1 MEQKSYFIEDNIIET
16 LKVIQGKSPILLV
29 GLTGGIASG
38 KSVVAHMLEE
48 MGAYAVDF
56 DILARR
62 VVEPERPAWK
72 KIVDYFGNDILQN
85 NGGIDRKRLSEIIF
99 GNSEKRKKLEGFTYP
114 LIAGEFIRQVDEI
127 ASNDPDAIIQ
137 AVVPLLV
144 EAGMQALFHKIV
156 VVYIPR
162 EKQIKRLMERDGI
175 SKKHAINI
183 LDSQMHIEKKI
194 GWADFVINNE
204 NSIEETKKQVH
215 DLWDKLRDLQKAI
228 VLKRQ
233 TS

>member
-1 MEQKSYFIEDNIIET
+1 MEQKNYFIEDNIIKT
-16 LKVIQGKSPILLV
+16 LKVIQARSPILLI

-38 KSVVAHMLEE
+38 KGVVAHMLEE
-48 MGAYAVDF
+48 MGAYTIDF

-127 ASNDPDAIIQ
+127 ASNDSDAIIQ

-183 LDSQMHIEKKI
+183 LNSQMHIDEKI

-215 DLWDKLRDLQKAI
+215 DLWDKLRDLQKVI

>member
-183 LDSQMHIEKKI
+183 LNSQMHIDEKI

-228 VLKRQ
+228 VLKKQ

>member
-1 MEQKSYFIEDNIIET
+1 MEQKNYFIEDNIIKT
-16 LKVIQGKSPILLV
+16 LKVIKDKSPILLI

-56 DILARR
+56 DILARG

-127 ASNDPDAIIQ
+127 ASNDSDAIIQ

-183 LDSQMHIEKKI
+183 LNSQMHIDEKI

-215 DLWDKLRDLQKAI
+215 DLWDKLKILQKDI
-228 VLKRQ
+228 ILKRK

>member
-1 MEQKSYFIEDNIIET
+1 MEQKSYFIEDNIIKT
-16 LKVIQGKSPILLV
+16 LKVIKDKSPILLI

-144 EAGMQALFHKIV
+144 EARMQALFHKIV

-183 LDSQMHIEKKI
+183 LNSQMHIDEKI

>member
-1 MEQKSYFIEDNIIET
+1 MEQKSYFIEDNIIKT
-16 LKVIQGKSPILLV
+16 LKVIKDKSPILLI

-114 LIAGEFIRQVDEI
+114 LIAGEVIRQVDEI

-144 EAGMQALFHKIV
+144 EARMQALFHKIV

-175 SKKHAINI
+175 SKKDAINI
-183 LDSQMHIEKKI
+183 LNSQMHIDEKI

>member
-1 MEQKSYFIEDNIIET
+1 MERKSYFIEDNIIET

-183 LDSQMHIEKKI
+183 LNSQMRIDEKI
-194 GWADFVINNE
+194 GWADFVVNNE

-228 VLKRQ
+228 VLKKQ